1 VRKNVFIQLTELFLA
16 NTNKNEFSKTLFEL
30 LSRSERIMLA
40 KRVAIIGML
49 LYKCSIREISHTLKV
64 STATI
69 WKIEKALQDGKL
81 NHIKD
86 IFKRKEYHASF
97 LGILETIFTVGMTTN
112 PNKRAKQKMYR
123 AIEAF
128 RAGWKF

>member
-1 VRKNVFIQLTELFLA
+1 MFVQLTELFIA
-16 NTNKNEFSKTLFEL
+16 NTKKNEFSQTLFEL

-49 LYKCSIREISHTLKV
+49 LYECSVREIGHTLKV
-64 STATI
+64 STATV
-69 WKIEKALQDGKL
+69 WKIERSLESGQLD
-81 NHIKD
+81 HIKN
-86 IFKRKEYHASF
+86 IFKRKKYRQSF
-97 LGILETIFTVGMTTN
+97 LGILETILTVGMTTN

-128 RAGWKF
+128 RAGGEI